1 MKIAFIGMGIMGA
14 RMAANLIRA
23 GHDVAVYNRTPN
35 DGLKDC
41 LKLGASAAETP
52 GEATRGRD
60 VVLTMLSNPAAVTAV
75 ARGDEGLLK
84 NATAGSVWVDCS
96 TVDPAFS
103 RSMHAEAARGGIAFV
118 DAPVAGS
125 KDPAA
130 AGELVFLTGG
140 DAPALA
146 RIDEVLAIMG
156 KKTIPAGGPGNGSAL
171 KMTVNLM
178 LGTAIAAYSEAVA
191 LGTRLGV
198 AGDLVQNVL
207 LNTPVAAPVLG
218 ALRAR
223 IDSGDFTPH
232 FPLRHMHKDLEL
244 AVSGGEANGLSLGLT
259 AAARELFGQALPVP
273 HNGGSGGDASAQE
286 PHQDFSAV
294 FRVLNP
300 A

>member
-1 MKIAFIGMGIMGA
+1 MKIAFIGIGIMGA

-23 GHDVAVYNRTPN
+23 GHDVAVYNRTSN
-35 DGLKDC
+35 DGLRDC
-41 LKLGASAAETP
+41 LNLGASAADTP
-52 GEATRGRD
+52 AEAARGRD
-60 VVLTMLSNPAAVTAV
+60 VVLTMLSDPAAVTAV
-75 ARGDEGLLK
+75 ARGDDGLLQG
-84 NATAGSVWVDCS
+84 ATVGSVWVDCS

-103 RSMHAEAARGGIAFV
+103 RSMHAEAARSGIAFV

-125 KDPAA
+125 KEPAA

-146 RIDEVLAIMG
+146 RIDELLAVMG

-244 AVSGGEANGLSLGLT
+244 AVRGGEANGLSLGLT
-259 AAARELFGQALPVP
+259 AAARELFAQAP
-273 HNGGSGGDASAQE
+273 HTGGSGGDASAAE
-286 PHQDFSAV
+286 RHQDFSAV